1 MGRAAERLETLH
13 KETSSNLASV
23 EIDCDPKFHRH
34 IIGKS
39 GANIGR
45 IKEETLVD
53 IKIPQENANGSNK
66 IRIEGPKE
74 GVLKAQEMLQVGK

>member
-1 MGRAAERLETLH
+1 MSTDASGAGKWSTLKCSLFDAEKCSKLIPV
-13 KETSSNLASV
+13 AS
-23 EIDCDPKFHRH
+23 
-34 IIGKS
+34 GKS

-53 IKIPQENANGSNK
+53 IKIPQENSSDSTK

-74 GVLKAQEMLQVGK
+74 GVLKAQEMLQVGGSA

>member
-1 MGRAAERLETLH
+1 MSIDT
-13 KETSSNLASV
+13 SV
-23 EIDCDPKFHRH
+23 ELANSYCFTLKYWLIP
-34 IIGKS
+34 IASGKS

-53 IKIPQENANGSNK
+53 IKIPHVDSTDSTK

-74 GVLKAQEMLQVGK
+74 GVLKAQEMLQVGRTCEASIL